1 MSKWLEGNLENTL
14 LDVGICKIF
23 LNRII
28 VAVAQEI
35 VPKNSK
41 WDYMKFK
48 RFCGTKETISRVK
61 IKPKEWE
68 KYLPDIL
75 QTRGW
80 WCSKFIKTKFLNMEH
95 KIHHLTSAISQ
106 NKLFPQF
113 DIYNF
118 YAFVDSSYVFCVLI
132 VVF

>member
-41 WDYMKFK
+41 
-48 RFCGTKETISRVK
+48 
-61 IKPKEWE
+61 
-68 KYLPDIL
+68 
-75 QTRGW
+75 
-80 WCSKFIKTKFLNMEH
+80 
-95 KIHHLTSAISQ
+95 
-106 NKLFPQF
+106 
-113 DIYNF
+113 
-118 YAFVDSSYVFCVLI
+118 
-132 VVF
+132 